1 MANQILGDNTMVTLQ
16 RALDGLALRQQVISR
31 NIANVDTPGYK
42 ASTVSFEQQLQHALR
57 DDGGNPTPTRTSP
70 GHLAAPASESASPRV
85 TQRTNLTVRRDGNN
99 VDIEREMTD
108 LVETTLRYSA
118 TTRILNRKLALLR
131 FVISEG
137 QR

>member
-1 MANQILGDNTMVTLQ
+1 MTNRILGDDTTLVLQ

-42 ASTVSFEQQLQHALR
+42 ASTVSFEGQLQRAL
-57 DDGGNPTPTRTSP
+57 DDGGTSLTRTSA
-70 GHLAAPASESASPRV
+70 GHLAAPASEAAPTRV
-85 TQRTNLTVRRDGNN
+85 TERTGLTMRQDGNN

-118 TTRILNRKLALLR
+118 ATRIMNRKLALLR
-131 FVISEG
+131 FIVSEG

>member
-1 MANQILGDNTMVTLQ
+1 MANRILGDDTTVALQ

-42 ASTVSFEQQLQHALR
+42 ASTVSFEQQLQRVLHN
-57 DDGGNPTPTRTSP
+57 DGGDLTPTRTRP
-70 GHLAAPASESASPRV
+70 GHLAAPAPESVSPRV
-85 TQRTNLTVRRDGNN
+85 TQRTNLTMRRDGNN

-118 TTRILNRKLALLR
+118 TASILNRKMALLR
-131 FVISEG
+131 FIVSEG

>member
-1 MANQILGDNTMVTLQ
+1 MANQILGGDTTVALK

-57 DDGGNPTPTRTSP
+57 DDGRGLTPTRTSP
-70 GHLAAPASESASPRV
+70 GHLAAPAPEPASPRV
-85 TQRTNLTVRRDGNN
+85 TQRTNLTMRRDGNN
-99 VDIEREMTD
+99 VDIEREMID

>member
-1 MANQILGDNTMVTLQ
+1 MANRILGDNTTATLQ

-42 ASTVSFEQQLQHALR
+42 ASTVSFERQLQQALH
-57 DDGGNPTPTRTSP
+57 DGEGGLTPTRTHA
-70 GHLAAPASESASPRV
+70 GHLAAPAPDPSSPRV
-85 TQRTNLTVRRDGNN
+85 TQRTNLTMRRDGNN
-99 VDIEREMTD
+99 VDIEREMND

-118 TTRILNRKLALLR
+118 MTRILNRKLALLR